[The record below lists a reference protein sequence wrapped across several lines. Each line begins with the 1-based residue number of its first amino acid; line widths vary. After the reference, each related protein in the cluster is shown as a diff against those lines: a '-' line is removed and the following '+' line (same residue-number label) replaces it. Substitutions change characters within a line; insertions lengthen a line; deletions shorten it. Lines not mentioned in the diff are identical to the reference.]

1 MRWIRRLFR
10 KSRAESDLD
19 KELHFHLEQQIASY
33 IAAGITPEEA
43 RRRANLE
50 FGGLERVKEE
60 VRDTRWE
67 THLDNLFRD
76 FRYAFRTLLKDRR
89 FASIAILTL
98 ALGIGAAT
106 VIFSIVDSVL
116 LEPFPYKNV
125 DRLATFHIHF
135 LGGSDENDRSY
146 FGAPEFLDFKEQ
158 NHVFEDMIGLAGS
171 SIIYNGTEGTER
183 LAAGLITSNA
193 FEILGIKPLLGR
205 PITLDDGKPGSPPV
219 FVMSYPLWVREFN
232 RDPKILGTTFTLSG
246 QPRTLVAIMPPRFK
260 FGEYCE
266 IWIPVTLEKP
276 ASAELSLERGPW
288 FWPVGVLK
296 PGVNVQSVATD
307 FDVIAR
313 RLAKVYPGGYL
324 REFNVLAETFT
335 DSYVGDVKRL
345 LLTLMAAVAMLLLI
359 ACSNVANLLLS
370 RSTVREKEMAIR
382 ASIGAS
388 RSRLIRQ
395 LLVESFV
402 LACAACMLG
411 CLLAYFGLK
420 AVVAAIP
427 PGTIPSEV
435 VITLSP
441 AALWFA
447 LACTLLT
454 TLLCGLAPA
463 FHAARGNLYSRVAGS
478 GKGLSGDFRHGRLR
492 VCLVIAEVALSLVLL
507 IASGLMMRTM
517 FALEH
522 LRLGFDPANVLFA
535 QLHHPKSY
543 ASPEQKA
550 SFLRKVLDRVE
561 AIPGIQSATQAI
573 TVPPY
578 ATGLTDVLVPGR
590 EKAESSY
597 AVTELCSEDY
607 LHTLGIP
614 LVRGRFFSKR
624 EVDSSQHLVVI
635 NQTFA
640 RSFFGTE
647 DPIGQKV
654 RFPAWEINYSDW
666 PRGAYFEIIGVVAD
680 IKNHSLRDPTMSQIY
695 LPYRISATGLRD
707 DRAIMV
713 KTAGN
718 PDSTLMSVRQAIHE
732 LDNDVAVTNTGT
744 LERSLRED
752 FYAGPRFS
760 LITVS
765 TFGAAGLV
773 LVLIGI
779 FSIMAYTVSLRN
791 HEIGVR
797 MALGAQPGDVLRMV
811 LKNGLALIAAGTVI
825 GIIISLALTRF
836 LASQIWG
843 VSATDPWTFVAVAA
857 VVTGTGIAAC
867 FLPARRATCV
877 DPMLAL
883 RYE

>member
-1 MRWIRRLFR
+1 MRWLHRLFQ
-10 KSRAESDLD
+10 KSRAEQQLD
-19 KELHFHLEQQIASY
+19 KELRFHLDRQIADY
-33 IAAGITPEEA
+33 LAAGLSAEEA
-43 RRRANLE
+43 RRRANLD

-76 FRYAFRTLLKDRR
+76 FHYAFRTLRKDRR

-106 VIFSIVDSVL
+106 VIFSVVDCVL
-116 LEPFPYKNV
+116 LKPFPYKNV
-125 DRLATFHIHF
+125 NRLATFHIHF
-135 LGGSDENDRSY
+135 PGRSDENDRSY

-158 NHVFEDMIGLAGS
+158 NHVFDDMIGLAGAS
-171 SIIYNGTEGTER
+171 VIYTGIEGTER

-205 PITLDDGKPGSPPV
+205 PITLDDGKPDSPPV

-246 QPRTLVAIMPPRFK
+246 QPKTLVAIMPPRFK
-260 FGEYCE
+260 FGGYCE

-296 PGVNVQSVATD
+296 PGVNLQSVAAD

-370 RSTVREKEMAIR
+370 RSTVREKEMATR

-388 RSRLIRQ
+388 RSRLIQQ

-402 LACAACMLG
+402 LAGAGCVLG
-411 CLLAYFGLK
+411 CLFTYFGLK

-427 PGTIPSEV
+427 PGAIPSEV

-441 AALWFA
+441 AALCFA
-447 LACTLLT
+447 LASTLFT

-463 FHAARGNLYSRVAGS
+463 IHAARGNLYSRVAG
-478 GKGLSGDFRHGRLR
+478 GKGLSGDFRHGTLR
-492 VCLVIAEVALSLVLL
+492 ACLVIAEVALSLVLL
-507 IASGLMMRTM
+507 IASGLMMRSM

-522 LRLGFDPANVLFA
+522 LKLGFDPANVLFA

-561 AIPGIQSATQAI
+561 AIPGVQSATGAI

-597 AVTELCSEDY
+597 AVSELCSEDY

-614 LVRGRFFSKR
+614 LIRGRFFSKR

-680 IKNHSLRDPTMSQIY
+680 IKNHSLRDPAMSQIY
-695 LPYRISATGLRD
+695 LPYRISATGLVD

-718 PDSTLMSVRQAIHE
+718 PDSTLISVRQAIHE

-744 LERSLRED
+744 IEKSLRED

-765 TFGAAGLV
+765 TFGGAGLV

-825 GIIISLALTRF
+825 GIITSLALTRF

-843 VSATDPWTFVAVAA
+843 VSATDPWTFAAVAA
-857 VVTGTGIAAC
+857 VVTGTGLAAC
-867 FLPARRATCV
+867 FLPARRATRI
-877 DPMLAL
+877 DPLLAL